1 MAKRKAAGAA
11 TRATQPS
18 AAGVLPKP
26 KLVGVEPA
34 APRMSGVFPATK
46 SPEPKHEPTL
56 IGLPKHLPTAL
67 PPLRAS
73 VPAPSP
79 APTKPESS
87 LVGLSKQLVNAARGP
102 KTGIRAKAPAPP
114 PTAHNAEPK
123 LPAHKRHAADPTDYD
138 VHIIGAYATP
148 PLPAN
153 PELGRERGPYAT
165 ALDNSWEAD
174 VELLEGK
181 TRPRALWVGI
191 GVATLCAV
199 AVAIYFYAGG
209 TGPAAALTPKTAAPV
224 QTVISAEPTPSSAPT
239 AQAAPAP
246 VVAASTPI
254 IPAAEP
260 PMASSQTTPPSD
272 AWLSAK
278 PAKIR
283 AKKHLRK
290 RASSHRARAAHRKA
304 AR

>member
-1 MAKRKAAGAA
+1 VAKRKAAGAA
-11 TRATQPS
+11 TKATQPS

-26 KLVGVEPA
+26 QLVGVEPA
-34 APRMSGVFPATK
+34 APRTSGVFTAAK

-79 APTKPESS
+79 APSKPESS

-102 KTGIRAKAPAPP
+102 KTGIRVKAPAPP
-114 PTAHNAEPK
+114 PTAHNAESKPA
-123 LPAHKRHAADPTDYD
+123 AHKRHAADPTDYD

-153 PELGRERGPYAT
+153 PNLDRERGPHAT
-165 ALDNSWEAD
+165 SHDNSWEAD

-181 TRPRALWVGI
+181 TRPRALFVGL
-191 GVATLCAV
+191 GLAVLCAV
-199 AVAIYFYAGG
+199 GVAIYFYAGR
-209 TGPAAALTPKTAAPV
+209 TPQAPAVTLKSAVPLQAA
-224 QTVISAEPTPSSAPT
+224 ISAEPTAQATTPAAVVAPSAPI
-239 AQAAPAP
+239 
-246 VVAASTPI
+246 V
-254 IPAAEP
+254 PAAEP
-260 PMASSQTTPPSD
+260 PMASPQSSPPSD
-272 AWLSAK
+272 AWLSPK

-290 RASSHRARAAHRKA
+290 RAAAHRARAAHRKA
-304 AR
+304 SR